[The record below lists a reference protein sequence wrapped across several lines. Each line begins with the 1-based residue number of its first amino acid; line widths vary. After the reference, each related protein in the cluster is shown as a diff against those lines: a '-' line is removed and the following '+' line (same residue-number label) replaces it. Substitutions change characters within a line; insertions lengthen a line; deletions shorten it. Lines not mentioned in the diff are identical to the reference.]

1 MQPHSFHI
9 PVMGLGYTI
18 DTPLKVARFGISSV
32 VSIIEDDLVENMR
45 EVYCRKEQEEYIR
58 IPGTDPDHRAKRIT
72 AYLDLLD
79 RIVKKQ
85 VERMQNM
92 SFDEENDLVKYFEL
106 LGNASP
112 LREIYASMRR
122 ETNLPARVIM
132 QRFLR
137 EQIRPGDIDVNI
149 MTKLDRPAYD
159 KNDALLPPE
168 YSDALAALRGFA
180 KSGLSSSIVFSA
192 GLNPRLYSY
201 CETFPDFFPGATGDP
216 RKKIVL
222 KVSDYRSAHVQGKFL
237 AKKGLLISE
246 FRIESGLNCGGH
258 AFATEGHLLGP
269 VLHEFRQKRAA
280 LAAELF
286 QVCQAALLEKGRPQY
301 VEAPHLKITVQGG
314 IGTTNEDRFLLENY
328 GIDGTGWGSP
338 FLLVPEVTNVD
349 DETLQQLATAKK
361 EDYFLSYASPL
372 GVPFNNFRKSS
383 SEAQRKARILANRP
397 GSPCYK
403 EYLAFDTEFTAKPIC
418 TASRQYQN
426 LKIKQLDTLHLD
438 PVQHEKALEQI
449 TAKDCL
455 CEGLGAAALI
465 KNGATD
471 KLKLKAVTIC
481 PGPNL
486 AYFSGVFSLKEM
498 IDHIYGRTVLTNNLP
513 RPHMFVSE
521 LQMNVD
527 FLKKEL
533 TSAQE
538 LAQPKQE
545 RRLSDFREN
554 LLKGIEYYKALLP
567 SMKIETE
574 NFRNNMNAA
583 FDAIR
588 ESLLSL
594 CAEPVVK

>member
-1 MQPHSFHI
+1 
-9 PVMGLGYTI
+9 
-18 DTPLKVARFGISSV
+18 
-32 VSIIEDDLVENMR
+32 
-45 EVYCRKEQEEYIR
+45 
-58 IPGTDPDHRAKRIT
+58 
-72 AYLDLLD
+72 
-79 RIVKKQ
+79 
-85 VERMQNM
+85 
-92 SFDEENDLVKYFEL
+92 
-106 LGNASP
+106 
-112 LREIYASMRR
+112 
-122 ETNLPARVIM
+122 
-132 QRFLR
+132 
-137 EQIRPGDIDVNI
+137 VNI
-149 MTKLDRPAYD
+149 MTKLDRPAFD
-159 KNDALLPPE
+159 KNELPLPPE
-168 YSDALAALRGFA
+168 FSDALAALRGFA
-180 KSGLSSSIVFSA
+180 QSRLSSSIVFSA

-201 CETFPDFFPGATGDP
+201 CETFPDFFPDEDGHLK
-216 RKKIVL
+216 KKIVL

-237 AKKGLLISE
+237 AKKGLLVSE

-269 VLHEFRQKRAA
+269 VLHEFRLKRAM

-286 QVCQAALLEKGRPQY
+286 QVCQAALFEKSRRAFS
-301 VEAPHLKITVQGG
+301 EMPHLKITVQGG
-314 IGTTNEDRFLLENY
+314 IGTTNENRFLLDNY

-349 DETLQQLATAKK
+349 DDTLQLLATAKK

-383 SEAQRKARILANRP
+383 SEAQRKARILAGRP

-403 EYLAFDTEFTAKPIC
+403 EYLAFNTEFTKHPIC
-418 TASRQYQN
+418 TASRQYQH
-426 LKIKQLDTLHLD
+426 LKIKELDAMQPD
-438 PVQHEKALEQI
+438 PVERERALEQI

-465 KNGATD
+465 KNNATE
-471 KLKLKAVTIC
+471 KLRLEAVTIC

-486 AYFSGVFSLKEM
+486 AYFSGIFSLKDM
-498 IDHIYGRTVLTNNLP
+498 IDHIYGRKVLINDLP

-527 FLKKEL
+527 FLKKEM

-583 FDAIR
+583 FDALR

-594 CAEPVVK
+594 CAEPAVK